1 MVDRQDL
8 NFIIENPVYDPIV
21 AKDDLPDVFLPN
33 TRHDVSGIWENLK
46 PFDALED
53 LCCKKLR
60 IPRRV
65 TSDELANCIDV
76 I

>member
-8 NFIIENPVYDPIV
+8 NFIIENPVYDSIV

-33 TRHDVSGIWENLK
+33 LRYDASRLWKNLK

-53 LCCKKLR
+53 LCRKKLG
-60 IPRRV
+60 IPRRNR
-65 TSDELANCIDV
+65 ER
-76 I
+76 